1 MNETESGVI
10 SRQGVLDLSHLT
22 SADQLAG
29 IRRIERV
36 GTVIVPVSLAAAYA
50 TIPVTRVGNTIYVP
64 DGARVRVHTG
74 PLMVGGDGLGS
85 AEDVLIVIGV
95 LIVTSP
101 VTGPVPRQISV
112 VGLVLAPKGSESALG
127 PALGGGVGSVSYYR
141 YVEGQDTTVS
151 TGQLKLTGASL
162 ANQGGG
168 PDDVLVAAGQVM
180 LTGPITEVG
189 YAQVIVAGQL
199 VAPASERAALEPKLR
214 VQGQTLWYRGAEPRV
229 ITDDMVIGPDFFR
242 LLDEPVSLVL
252 LGDVTFQPGVTEA
265 QLREKLA
272 DLVVLGD
279 VTAPAELVSILQV
292 LASDSLG
299 SIRAG
304 DGPAA

>member
-1 MNETESGVI
+1 
-10 SRQGVLDLSHLT
+10 
-22 SADQLAG
+22 
-29 IRRIERV
+29 
-36 GTVIVPVSLAAAYA
+36 
-50 TIPVTRVGNTIYVP
+50 
-64 DGARVRVHTG
+64 
-74 PLMVGGDGLGS
+74 
-85 AEDVLIVIGV
+85 
-95 LIVTSP
+95 
-101 VTGPVPRQISV
+101 V

-127 PALGGGVGSVSYYR
+127 PAFGGGVGSVSYYR

-199 VAPASERAALEPKLR
+199 VAPATERAALEPKLQ

-252 LGDVTFQPGVTEA
+252 LGDVTFQPG
-265 QLREKLA
+265 RH
-272 DLVVLGD
+272 
-279 VTAPAELVSILQV
+279 
-292 LASDSLG
+292 
-299 SIRAG
+299 R
-304 DGPAA
+304 GPAAGETGRPGRAGRRDRTGRTRVDPAGARLGQLGQHPGGRWTGSVSSSGATRRTGLPCTPTSWAGPATGGRRPT

>member
-199 VAPASERAALEPKLR
+199 VAPATERAALEPKLR